1 MPAPPLPSQTTTD
14 WILAG
19 PVSAFPNIDPATA
32 NSTRLYDQQPCD
44 AEGLKETQGCRVLA
58 FTQPSSDSD
67 SPKPLLLAPADLEM
81 HLAPIA
87 AEVLIFKYRGK
98 FHAIEHSC
106 PHSSYPLSRG
116 SVGDIEDFGIVLSA
130 SIRCP
135 KHGWDFD
142 LFTGQSEKGSYRL
155 RIWEAETRQAG
166 SGEDELWVRRKAS
179 K

>member
-1 MPAPPLPSQTTTD
+1 MPGPPLPGDTGTE
-14 WILAG
+14 WMLAG
-19 PVSAFPNIDPATA
+19 PTTAFTNIEPATA
-32 NSTRLYDQQPCD
+32 KSTRLYDQQPCD
-44 AEGLKETQGCRVLA
+44 AEGLKQTQGCRVLA
-58 FTQPSSDSD
+58 I
-67 SPKPLLLAPADLEM
+67 PKTEPEQERSQPLLLTPADNEM
-81 HLAPIA
+81 RFAPSA
-87 AEVLIFKYRGK
+87 AEVLIFQYRGK

-155 RIWEAETRQAG
+155 RIWEVEIREVAN
-166 SGEDELWVRRKAS
+166 GEAELWVRRKS
-179 K
+179 P